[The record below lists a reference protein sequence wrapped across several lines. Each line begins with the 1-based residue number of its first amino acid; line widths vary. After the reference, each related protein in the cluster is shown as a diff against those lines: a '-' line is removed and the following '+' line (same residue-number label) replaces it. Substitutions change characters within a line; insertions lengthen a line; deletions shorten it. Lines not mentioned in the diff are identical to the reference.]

1 MENFTK
7 YKSTKLFKNLEIS
20 FQKVFLQLQKQSVF
34 DATNVF
40 QPAGF
45 DHRQL
50 KNIEVHDKC
59 PQPFTA
65 PKRD

>member
-50 KNIEVHDKC
+50 KNRS
-59 PQPFTA
+59 T
-65 PKRD
+65 